1 MLNKLLKNSRYDK
14 ITHRTPEYFKTME
27 IYQENIDKDDN
38 KTWMNLISKELI
50 CHKEFLDNCTNI
62 PNEPQNIQ

>member
-38 KTWMNLISKELI
+38 KTWRTIYKVM
-50 CHKEFLDNCTNI
+50 D
-62 PNEPQNIQ
+62 EPYFKRVNMS